1 MISLSCSKFMHNS
14 QERNLKGF
22 FTQWMQLRY
31 LQKSL
36 RSVSQIYHEIGDA
49 KFKFAL
55 WTFKQQLALNIWA
68 YCRISIVLLQT
79 SLCCALL
86 DTAEPGT
93 SKWKRNIGT
102 CEQKLY
108 PIWKHIQP
116 KKHVEILF
124 SHYILICQSIM
135 FDEQVKT
142 SKKKSQFLSKI

>member
-1 MISLSCSKFMHNS
+1 MISLSCSKLAHSS
-14 QERNLKGF
+14 QERNLKGL
-22 FTQWMQLRY
+22 FTLNECDCD

-55 WTFKQQLALNIWA
+55 WTFKQQLALKMRVR
-68 YCRISIVLLQT
+68 CGISIVLLQT

-108 PIWKHIQP
+108 PIWEHIQS
-116 KKHVEILF
+116 KKHGTIL
-124 SHYILICQSIM
+124 SRYYILICQSIL
-135 FDEQVKT
+135 FDEQVTTAKN
-142 SKKKSQFLSKI
+142 SQFFRKI